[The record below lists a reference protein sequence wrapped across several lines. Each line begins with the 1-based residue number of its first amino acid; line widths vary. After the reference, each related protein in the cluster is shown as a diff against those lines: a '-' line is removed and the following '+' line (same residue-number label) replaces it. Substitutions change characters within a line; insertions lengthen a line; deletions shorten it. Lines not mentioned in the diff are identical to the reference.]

1 MTPSLTKIKTL
12 ARLILILDLILVVAW
27 LFLTWSTDQQIR
39 LWRQLDNKSQALD
52 NSDSLILKRYL
63 DSTVDQR
70 TNLEQLLIKGDAV
83 TTFIDRL
90 ETLAHQ
96 SQVQLKITQATVA
109 NEGLN
114 LHLVVNG
121 SFAQVYRFLEILESL
136 PEPVFISRADLTSS
150 LLNAELAVKT
160 GQNTWRMELDTTLLS
175 YKN

>member
-27 LFLTWSTDQQIR
+27 LFLIWATDQQIR
-39 LWRQLDNKSQALD
+39 LWRQLDNQYQTLD

-63 DSTVDQR
+63 DSTTDQR
-70 TNLEQLLIKGDAV
+70 SNLEQLLIKGDAV

-90 ETLAHQ
+90 ETLAQQ

-109 NEGLN
+109 SEGLK

-121 SFAQVYRFLEILESL
+121 NFARVYRFLEILESL
-136 PEPVFISRADLTSS
+136 PEPVFIGRVDLTSS
-150 LLNAELAVKT
+150 LLNAELTAKT
-160 GQNTWRMELDTTLLS
+160 GQNTWRAEIDTTLLS
-175 YKN
+175 YQN